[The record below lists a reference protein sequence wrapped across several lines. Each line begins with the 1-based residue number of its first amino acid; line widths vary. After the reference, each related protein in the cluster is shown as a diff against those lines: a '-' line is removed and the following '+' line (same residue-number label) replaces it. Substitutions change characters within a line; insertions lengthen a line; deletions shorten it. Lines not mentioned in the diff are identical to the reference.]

1 MDGNKATPM
10 SENTEIELTDRG
22 MTFCDNGHEAVC
34 YVGTHCP
41 ACKRDVKVSE
51 LQSAND
57 YLNSQVDEMRIEL
70 EDLRQKAKL
79 YRIL

>member
-1 MDGNKATPM
+1 M
-10 SENTEIELTDRG
+10 SKDINLINCR
-22 MTFCDNGHEAVC
+22 MTFCDNGHDPVC
-34 YVGTHCP
+34 YVSEHCP

-70 EDLRQKAKL
+70 EDLREKAKAARL
-79 YRIL
+79 I

>member
-1 MDGNKATPM
+1 M
-10 SENTEIELTDRG
+10 SENTEIELTARG
-22 MTFCDNGHEAVC
+22 MTFCDNGHDPVC
-34 YVGTHCP
+34 YVSEHCP

-70 EDLRQKAKL
+70 EDLREKAKAHRL
-79 YRIL
+79 I